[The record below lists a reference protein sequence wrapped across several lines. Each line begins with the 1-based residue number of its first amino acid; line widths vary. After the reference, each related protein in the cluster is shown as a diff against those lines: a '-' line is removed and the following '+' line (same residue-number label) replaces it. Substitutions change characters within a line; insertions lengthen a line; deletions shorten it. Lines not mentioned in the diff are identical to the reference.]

1 VTAALLAKLVGAK
14 GTLAAKIEMTLD
26 AELDP
31 TEFVAVT

>member
-1 VTAALLAKLVGAK
+1 LLARLVGEK
-14 GTLAAKIEMTLD
+14 GGFAAKIEIILE

>member
-1 VTAALLAKLVGAK
+1 VTAALLARLVGEK
-14 GTLAAKIEMTLD
+14 GVLAAKIETTLD